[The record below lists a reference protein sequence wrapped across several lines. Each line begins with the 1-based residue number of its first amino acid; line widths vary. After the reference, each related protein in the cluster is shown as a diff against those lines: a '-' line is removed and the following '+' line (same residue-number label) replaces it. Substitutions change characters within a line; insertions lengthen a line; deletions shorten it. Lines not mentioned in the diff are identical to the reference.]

1 MVDKKWSIVSTLG
14 QTDSEPKEVELCFLE
29 DSHSW
34 ILYSNSVSDS
44 VLVPRIQQDTR
55 AAKHGK
61 AFVNVDKF
69 GLKFKDDSQAD
80 TFLKA
85 LEIAK

>member
-1 MVDKKWSIVSTLG
+1 MVDKKWSIVSTSG
-14 QTDSEPKEVELCFLE
+14 QSDSEPKEVELCFLE
-29 DSHSW
+29 DSQSW
-34 ILYSNSVSDS
+34 ILCSNSVSDS
-44 VLVPRIQQDTR
+44 VLVPKIHHDTR

-80 TFLKA
+80 NFLKA
-85 LEIAK
+85 VEIAK